1 MVKLWPDQ
9 PDRFRRPCD
18 NLHSVKQQYMGYYLW
33 YYIATPPITHLSTHH
48 VIVTRVSLIPDR
60 IPDRFFP
67 SLVNQTF
74 FPFIFGKKVSLVHET
89 TFFPGFFDDQTKTEK
104 ALQKA
109 LE

>member
-1 MVKLWPDQ
+1 MVKPWPDQ
-9 PDRFRRPCD
+9 PDRFRRPCFAFSETTVYGV
-18 NLHSVKQQYMGYYLW
+18 LYTSPIL
-33 YYIATPPITHLSTHH
+33 AITHLSTHH

-60 IPDRFFP
+60 FFP
-67 SLVNQTF
+67 SLVTRLTF
-74 FPFIFGKKVSLVHET
+74 FLFYIQEKVSLVHET